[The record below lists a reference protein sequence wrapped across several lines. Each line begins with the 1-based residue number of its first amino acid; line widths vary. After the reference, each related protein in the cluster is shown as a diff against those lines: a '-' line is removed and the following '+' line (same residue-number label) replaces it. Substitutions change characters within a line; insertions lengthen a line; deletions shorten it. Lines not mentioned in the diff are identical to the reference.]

1 MNGERKTEN
10 GKRKTAERDRKGA
23 NGCSC
28 GERPN
33 ATDWERTGV
42 LAENGKRKTESGE
55 RPNATD
61 RERTGV
67 LSESGKRRTEGGV
80 NGWLRKRFDTMKPKF
95 SKGGRFEKLSSTF
108 EAFESFAFTPNT
120 VTGGKAYKRYR
131 GCHLRDAVDLKR
143 TIITVVI
150 ALMPALL
157 FGMWNIGYQHYMADD
172 IIRIKMGGMFFL
184 DHLLC
189 FVFGF
194 LRMLPI
200 IVTSYIIGL
209 GIEFLFAEIRHEEV
223 SEGFIATGLI
233 ISMIVPVTVPLW
245 QLALAV
251 SFAVVIGKEVFGG
264 SGYNFLN
271 PALVARAF
279 LFFSYPS
286 HMSGDSI
293 WIAADLWGSDAVTG
307 ATPLGQL
314 MSGQS
319 LSASAVEMFLGTIP
333 GSTCE
338 TSVVA
343 ILLGAALLLITGVAS
358 WRIML
363 SVLLGGGL
371 TGLLFNGIGANEYMQ
386 IPFYYHYLMGGFM
399 FGCVF
404 MATDPVT
411 AAQTNIGKWIYGF
424 LIGVFAVV
432 LRVLNPAYP
441 EGMMLAIL
449 LMNCFAPLID
459 HCVVAANINRRKK
472 RWAIS
477 ERRAEL

>member
-1 MNGERKTEN
+1 MMFI
-10 GKRKTAERDRKGA
+10 RDFFDKLK
-23 NGCSC
+23 
-28 GERPN
+28 PN
-33 ATDWERTGV
+33 
-42 LAENGKRKTESGE
+42 
-55 RPNATD
+55 
-61 RERTGV
+61 
-67 LSESGKRRTEGGV
+67 
-80 NGWLRKRFDTMKPKF
+80 F
-95 SKGGRFEKLSSTF
+95 SKGGRFEKFSSTF

-120 VTGGKAYKRYR
+120 VTGSGQRAYK
-131 GCHLRDAVDLKR
+131 GSHIRDAVDLKR

-157 FGMWNIGYQHYMADD
+157 FGMWNIGHQTSIAYS
-172 IIRIKMGGMFFL
+172 L
-184 DHLLC
+184 DWG
-189 FVFGF
+189 FWQEFWNGF

-200 IVTSYIIGL
+200 IVVSYVVGL
-209 GIEFLFAEIRHEEV
+209 AIEFLFAEIRHEEV
-223 SEGFIATGLI
+223 SEGFIGTGMI
-233 ISMIVPVTVPLW
+233 IAMIVPVTVPLW

-251 SFAVVIGKEVFGG
+251 AFAVVIGKEVFGG

-279 LFFSYPS
+279 LFFSYPT
-286 HMSGDSI
+286 HMSGDSV
-293 WIAADLWGSDAVTG
+293 WIAVPFHFAGDAVTG

-314 MSGQS
+314 MASQP
-319 LSASAVEMFLGTIP
+319 LSASALDMFIGTIP

-343 ILLGAALLLITGVAS
+343 ILLGAVLLLVTGIAS

-363 SVLLGGGL
+363 SVVIGGGL
-371 TGLLFNGIGANEYMQ
+371 IGLLFNAIGANEYMQ
-386 IPFYYHYLMGGFM
+386 LPFYYHYLMGGFA

-411 AAQTNIGKWIYGF
+411 AAQTNTGKWIYGL
-424 LIGVFAVV
+424 LIGAFAVL

-459 HCVVAANINRRKK
+459 HCVVARNINKRKK
-472 RWAIS
+472 RWLAA
-477 ERRAEL
+477 ERRTV